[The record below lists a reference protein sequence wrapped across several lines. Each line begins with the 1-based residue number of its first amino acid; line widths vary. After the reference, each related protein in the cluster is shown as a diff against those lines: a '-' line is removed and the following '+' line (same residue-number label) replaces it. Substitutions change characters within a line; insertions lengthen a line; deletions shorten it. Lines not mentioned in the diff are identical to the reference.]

1 MLRAKIPAQW
11 VLKTLGLA
19 ALLFWMAGAN
29 ALPAVVHSAAN
40 ASSGFEGTPGTSFQ
54 VTVTLPGA
62 VTSGNA
68 VGLTVLFGA
77 TGGTPAITSI
87 VDDQGNTYT
96 PNTPYNASTIPAF
109 FSATLKGNITNA
121 PTVITISVDSS
132 AAATIQIQSRVYE
145 ISGTGTATL
154 SFSTASANEI
164 ALGIVSTNNS
174 NNFTSNWTI
183 DDNTVAFPG
192 MGGTVHTVLTSSG
205 SNSLQ
210 GTPVTGSTAMQLYA
224 ATWISSASPPP
235 TSSPNMFL
243 LGRRSLVI
251 RRSGSYIQVDLQPCR
266 SPRRCPRRKGGLTA

>member
-1 MLRAKIPAQW
+1 MKSAIKLLSLA
-11 VLKTLGLA
+11 LFGLLPHLA
-19 ALLFWMAGAN
+19 SAT
-29 ALPAVVHSAAN
+29 PAVVHSAAN

-54 VTVTLPGA
+54 MTVTLPGA
-62 VTSGNA
+62 VTTGNA

-77 TGGTPAITSI
+77 TGGTPTITSI
-87 VDDQGNTYT
+87 VDDQGNSYT
-96 PNTPYNASTIPAF
+96 PNTPYNASTIPAL
-109 FSATLKGNITNA
+109 FSAALKGNITNA

-145 ISGTGTATL
+145 ISGMGTSPTADVATGTAGSFGTGTATL
-154 SFSTASANEI
+154 SFSTSSVNEI

-205 SNSLQ
+205 SNNLQ

-224 ATWISSASPPP
+224 ATWVSSAAPPHP
-235 TSSPNMFL
+235 PRCFWAFEHMN
-243 LGRRSLVI
+243 
-251 RRSGSYIQVDLQPCR
+251 GSA
-266 SPRRCPRRKGGLTA
+266 GLREQEFMK